1 MVERVNFA
9 ALGCL
14 ADVRGRRG
22 YLALKEKGGKDI
34 DAPCHH
40 ELDAALEE
48 WLTVSGLVGQR
59 DHYLFPVIPGG
70 KKIINQPLTPKTCR
84 VMVNELAGDANIRRH
99 ISNHTFRATGITA
112 YLRNGGRLET
122 AQYMAGHG
130 SPDTTKIYDRRAQE
144 VAVSEVERI
153 RL

>member
-1 MVERVNFA
+1 MTEVASLAIAGGARST
-9 ALGCL
+9 LG
-14 ADVRGRRG
+14 
-22 YLALKEKGGKDI
+22 I
-34 DAPCHH
+34 DCA
-40 ELDAALEE
+40 
-48 WLTVSGLVGQR
+48 S
-59 DHYLFPVIPGG
+59 
-70 KKIINQPLTPKTCR
+70 KTCR
-84 VMVNELAGDANIRRH
+84 VIVNELAGDAGIRRH